1 MDLIIQ
7 TPTPNLVDSQT
18 FYSNLG
24 FTPIVNS
31 NCFTDGKSIIEID
44 TDRFSRPGIK
54 LYANSWK
61 EKVAELQKITK
72 VVETKNGYLLGD
84 TSGTWIYLI
93 ESDNPIAIPDN
104 CKNSMFG
111 NNHGVSIET
120 VDIETTSKIWNNL
133 GFTTKYGSP
142 EQGWISMASEN
153 GISINLM
160 TPNSCPHLFLNP
172 SISFFNGANNP
183 EIIQKIRATGIQIK
197 EEITHF
203 NENGEVDNI
212 IMSDPGNIGFFIFN
226 D

>member
-1 MDLIIQ
+1 MSLIIQ
-7 TPTPNLVDSQT
+7 TPTPNLTESIS
-18 FYSNLG
+18 FYKSLG
-24 FTPIVNS
+24 FTQLEDS
-31 NCFTDGKSIIEID
+31 NCFTDGKSIIEIN

-54 LYANSWK
+54 LYGKSWK
-61 EKVAELQKITK
+61 EKVAELKKITK
-72 VVETKNGYLLGD
+72 VVKTKHSYLLGD

-93 ESDNPIAIPDN
+93 ESEIPVSIPDN
-104 CKNSMFG
+104 CESSLFG
-111 NNHGVSIET
+111 NNQGVSIET
-120 VDIETTSKIWNNL
+120 VDIETTAKVWNNI

-142 EQGWISMASEN
+142 EQGWISMVNES

-160 TPNSCPHLFLNP
+160 TPNCCPHLFLNP

-183 EIIQKIRATGIQIK
+183 EIIQQIRKTGIPIK

-203 NENGEVDNI
+203 NEKGEVDNI